1 MFINRDIVV
10 RLKILVWTPCSMLDS
25 LHPPASLTQAWK
37 ANWEFYTRKS
47 VQAAQATYQAKQ
59 QLQDMF
65 AKAAAYWDDVDDV
78 PDCLTC
84 LDIAIVSQN
93 QFSFWLFIIWIGAI
107 IAALFVANSYLLYVV
122 ETVENCKADYHLVK
136 WSVTFAASL
145 KLKFLLVVSQ

>member
-10 RLKILVWTPCSMLDS
+10 RLKILVWTPCSMLDWDS

-37 ANWEFYTRKS
+37 ANWEFYARKS

-65 AKAAAYWDDVDDV
+65 AKAAAYWDDLDDV

-93 QFSFWLFIIWIGAI
+93 RFSFWLFIIWIGAI
-107 IAALFVANSYLLYVV
+107 IAAFFVANSYLLYVV
-122 ETVENCKADYHLVK
+122 EMVENCKADYL
-136 WSVTFAASL
+136 
-145 KLKFLLVVSQ
+145 